1 MASKCR
7 KFVPNIFNKS
17 KCQTCFGSKEQHS
30 AEALEN
36 NKASRKVSKCGY
48 LFVAPGYDF
57 SNPLDKTRR
66 WQRRFFVLYDDG
78 ELAYSVDENPDTV
91 PQGVVDMNKCSDV
104 KDASGSTSHQNS
116 LAIITPEKTTYIKAN
131 SKEEIQWWH
140 DVLIVYP
147 RSVCKPK
154 QRRFTVP
161 SYSFLNKENLQP
173 KSETSTDNKDGDTT
187 NGGFEIEKVKP
198 KEQQFSTYRGVRSMK
213 HTKENK
219 HYQDGLRKSSSLHD
233 LSTEERESGSL
244 DNSRFLSRSG
254 EGLDAESAASYS
266 DGARLLSGYGNNSYM
281 TVPRTTAFK
290 PPSGKSLY
298 TSNQNSSS
306 NTSIASA
313 PSSTSETAGMRERRG
328 SFDDKSIHKSR
339 NASERARLHRERSAS
354 MKSFPTNLTLPK
366 ITSSSVDRLLPR
378 TDSSGQNQTDHEN
391 ETDEHKMAKSS
402 EMQSVSRSTPPPPSP
417 TRQGASATPG
427 TKFETSSESPNH
439 VRLTLESPDREQDL
453 MYMKK
458 GWLIKMGTS
467 EKDWKKHWF
476 VLTGNSLRYYKDAK
490 AEETNNLDGRI
501 DLSSCY
507 DISEVQIQRNY
518 GFKIKTRNGEYVLS
532 AMTSGIR
539 SNWMKAI
546 RLCMDL
552 QKSNK
557 NKESKS
563 SIDST
568 ASSSTARTNDDM
580 DVDTSSSSS
589 RTSDS
594 ARGPE
599 KKKFIAKARRH
610 YSDVNPGNIGKMFS
624 LTGSSSGS
632 SLASSKEPSL
642 EREIKPESSLQT
654 HMDLATAPKHGKYE
668 PYWHGEAGSNIPFR
682 RFVEGSDSH
691 VTSSTSS
698 IDQSN
703 KSDKYDE
710 EERKKH
716 GKSPS
721 AKIKERSRAKSPK
734 LHSPPPG
741 ETESKFTYMTESPGD
756 DEKMSVSS
764 EDLDY
769 LDAVDD
775 DHLEGDDNLP
785 ASAGE
790 GMLVDLL
797 ENEVESLKERLEHTQ
812 QELAKSHDSNR
823 DLKTKLQTV
832 VREKDP
838 SQTYVHSLCAVFEKP
853 QHNAVKRQLKENKDT
868 VVRQKSEIDQLK
880 SKLDMSTSKLTG
892 TEKALSEALKD
903 VKQEKDKFL
912 KVSTEYN
919 RKVRNLEN
927 QLKEVTQKMEKY
939 HENSL
944 IKDKENRKLD
954 LELKQTQQ
962 KLRDHDR
969 EILKLKAVEHEYRQ
983 TKEKLDDTE
992 KIASRMRAEIKEKDQ
1007 QLKKI
1012 EIEYDEQY
1020 EQLMHEFSKERD
1032 ATEHHI
1038 EELKEQLVEAQ
1049 KKSTMSD
1056 QVSSDVAEMLREKDE
1071 IIAQLEEKVI
1081 ESETKMVE
1089 ITEELKEDEEENS
1102 ELHQSVELLEEERN
1116 NCIVKITDLEKSLQ
1130 HYQNQS
1136 QRMEK
1141 ENASIR
1147 KHMDDLRKEN
1157 TELSERLN
1165 SENNLVEDN
1174 DSLKITV
1181 KELENEVHSLHEEL
1195 NKVVDG
1201 HERVSHSSD
1210 GTNSHDHLHT
1220 FIHAS
1225 SEINDVNDNLVK
1237 VRKQFESIVS
1247 NSKGDQKAKLTSV
1260 AEMLE
1265 SLGQK
1270 CGNVSDI
1277 LKEGSQNQSAGDVI
1291 EKQTATVVQ
1300 SGKDNQEVE
1309 SLKNKNKQ
1317 AQAEAEK
1324 LKKELSE
1331 VNKKYKVL
1339 QNEDGKLK
1347 EQIQVIE
1354 GNCKDQLKN
1363 LSKRVEE
1370 FTVVNKVKV
1379 DTKSNKSEK
1388 KQSKSKSCISDQIEE
1403 QLNELEMKVGMVEKV
1418 LNTHDLSISS
1428 IEADSHAETEDE
1440 SEAEADDSDDYLDS
1454 NSEESEPEDDGDDST
1469 VADDG
1474 DSLLGKL
1481 KEMKKQLQST
1491 NNRIKELTGDISELD
1506 SSGVG
1511 SEVAAETELR
1521 HTLLKC
1527 GEKIDNLTVRLSDG
1541 LKTARSETPRFSDN
1555 TWAFQ
1560 KCVGKLKEKVT
1571 EVSVL
1576 MHEHDELNA
1585 KELKHVQEK
1594 LTYLAEFV
1602 NQIDRL
1608 GDSDWEIAGKIA
1620 KQELKFQHLLVHKE
1634 KAARKSTLKYE
1645 DRLQLYADKLAFEAM
1660 ILGQMGILIQ
1670 RQQVG
1675 SMYKD
1680 VLLREI
1686 HEANLHILELERRI
1700 DNVTR
1705 EVNQTD
1711 QEKDL
1716 VSSYAAI
1723 LAEKIVLEGQ
1733 LASGAMVQDMETSEN
1748 VEVLSALNVNESPA
1762 VLAMEIFLRSQV
1774 DSSVTEQL
1782 QKFAEG
1788 LNSFSNHIVTRA
1800 LLQGEITH
1808 ALQVVKKK
1816 FKKGDNSEDLSSLVK
1831 RERQFAFDELQNRH
1845 KLILDLMNESEPSVM
1860 TTLIQLIEFSQGPNS
1875 PTLNSV
1881 CEKISS
1887 VLKNKIDELEK
1898 SVQSSDTETKTK
1910 LKHIISHLQSELT
1923 DAISIFRE
1931 EHQCYVQTASPDINP
1946 NVLKFSADSL
1956 STDLAEMIIQ
1966 KAVISGTFVYVQGL
1980 VENAPDVAVSHMMEP
1995 IASEGQGLSDL
2006 AKSLGQILLTE
2017 AANKQKIAEEVR
2029 NVSSSDGSGVAKS
2042 VADLVG
2048 VIPDLEA
2055 YPQSFDVYA
2064 ATLVREA
2071 MFQSQLT
2078 YTTYKLKLQYHREL
2092 RDIKIKM
2099 EAGEKVVLPSEI
2111 SREAESDIQASL
2123 ATFEEILN
2131 TKYQDECEVLHQ
2143 LEVEIDNLKSVTGDK
2158 SCSKCKTFETTLK
2171 ALEKTYQHEVSVA
2184 QERQNVHTDVLRQE
2198 VNNVII
2204 RVDKFLEDHERE
2216 KESMIADYEDRI
2228 ATLQDEFDLMRIDH
2242 EEELEQVKQDIM
2254 TAVSAIKATEEET
2267 ETTSIDQIKHH
2278 NKQLM
2283 KMCTLS
2289 KELLLEVKNGVV
2301 VDQGEELNNRIESQ
2315 LSQIMELE
2323 SDPSFTLEVTVTTP
2337 SPTSPGSPQFP
2348 AEPLPK
2354 LERSLKLDRS
2364 LSAERSDEHVDKLLE
2379 RSQHE
2384 HEMELLKREKE
2395 EALADEIKVTKAALD
2410 AMRKAYEEELEQEK
2424 EKYRHALKTMFTDG
2438 YVDEIRRR
2446 HDEEADKLSEELRQV
2461 SMHYESKCEDYKL
2474 LEDRLARTKTEY
2486 QTHINQLV
2494 KSNEHLTEVVN
2505 TEIENL
2511 KSFIQTRTK
2520 GQLTGSA
2527 SLEEELYDAQIMV
2540 RVKDAELQ
2548 KLRQQVK
2555 NLENSLERI
2564 TEEQRYTMTQYL
2576 QCLKKNQEIQ
2586 AKLKEGTFMS
2596 KERKDSTSTPE
2607 DPAKGARA
2615 LRRNPSFHQRARSP
2629 SPETSPR
2636 KDGSEHHSRDS
2647 VRRRGHLSAK
2657 DLKRS
2662 KSSPSL
2668 PFVFEAKGTASAS
2681 GAVNR
2686 QAQNTGVNR
2695 RESGKYSKGG
2705 KK

>member
-1 MASKCR
+1 M
-7 KFVPNIFNKS
+7 
-17 KCQTCFGSKEQHS
+17 
-30 AEALEN
+30 
-36 NKASRKVSKCGY
+36 
-48 LFVAPGYDF
+48 
-57 SNPLDKTRR
+57 
-66 WQRRFFVLYDDG
+66 
-78 ELAYSVDENPDTV
+78 
-91 PQGVVDMNKCSDV
+91 
-104 KDASGSTSHQNS
+104 
-116 LAIITPEKTTYIKAN
+116 
-131 SKEEIQWWH
+131 
-140 DVLIVYP
+140 
-147 RSVCKPK
+147 
-154 QRRFTVP
+154 
-161 SYSFLNKENLQP
+161 
-173 KSETSTDNKDGDTT
+173 
-187 NGGFEIEKVKP
+187 
-198 KEQQFSTYRGVRSMK
+198 
-213 HTKENK
+213 
-219 HYQDGLRKSSSLHD
+219 
-233 LSTEERESGSL
+233 
-244 DNSRFLSRSG
+244 
-254 EGLDAESAASYS
+254 
-266 DGARLLSGYGNNSYM
+266 
-281 TVPRTTAFK
+281 
-290 PPSGKSLY
+290 
-298 TSNQNSSS
+298 
-306 NTSIASA
+306 
-313 PSSTSETAGMRERRG
+313 
-328 SFDDKSIHKSR
+328 
-339 NASERARLHRERSAS
+339 
-354 MKSFPTNLTLPK
+354 
-366 ITSSSVDRLLPR
+366 
-378 TDSSGQNQTDHEN
+378 
-391 ETDEHKMAKSS
+391 
-402 EMQSVSRSTPPPPSP
+402 
-417 TRQGASATPG
+417 
-427 TKFETSSESPNH
+427 
-439 VRLTLESPDREQDL
+439 
-453 MYMKK
+453 
-458 GWLIKMGTS
+458 
-467 EKDWKKHWF
+467 
-476 VLTGNSLRYYKDAK
+476 
-490 AEETNNLDGRI
+490 
-501 DLSSCY
+501 
-507 DISEVQIQRNY
+507 
-518 GFKIKTRNGEYVLS
+518 
-532 AMTSGIR
+532 
-539 SNWMKAI
+539 
-546 RLCMDL
+546 
-552 QKSNK
+552 
-557 NKESKS
+557 
-563 SIDST
+563 
-568 ASSSTARTNDDM
+568 
-580 DVDTSSSSS
+580 
-589 RTSDS
+589 
-594 ARGPE
+594 
-599 KKKFIAKARRH
+599 
-610 YSDVNPGNIGKMFS
+610 
-624 LTGSSSGS
+624 
-632 SLASSKEPSL
+632 
-642 EREIKPESSLQT
+642 
-654 HMDLATAPKHGKYE
+654 
-668 PYWHGEAGSNIPFR
+668 
-682 RFVEGSDSH
+682 
-691 VTSSTSS
+691 
-698 IDQSN
+698 
-703 KSDKYDE
+703 
-710 EERKKH
+710 
-716 GKSPS
+716 
-721 AKIKERSRAKSPK
+721 
-734 LHSPPPG
+734 
-741 ETESKFTYMTESPGD
+741 
-756 DEKMSVSS
+756 
-764 EDLDY
+764 
-769 LDAVDD
+769 
-775 DHLEGDDNLP
+775 
-785 ASAGE
+785 
-790 GMLVDLL
+790 
-797 ENEVESLKERLEHTQ
+797 
-812 QELAKSHDSNR
+812 
-823 DLKTKLQTV
+823 
-832 VREKDP
+832 
-838 SQTYVHSLCAVFEKP
+838 
-853 QHNAVKRQLKENKDT
+853 KRQLKENKDT

-912 KVSTEYN
+912 KVSTECN

-962 KLRDHDR
+962 KLRDHER

-1020 EQLMHEFSKERD
+1020 EQLMHEFTKERD

-1089 ITEELKEDEEENS
+1089 ITEELNEDEEENTK
-1102 ELHQSVELLEEERN
+1102 LHHSVEILEEERD
-1116 NCIVKITDLEKSLQ
+1116 NCIAKITDMEKSLQ

-1165 SENNLVEDN
+1165 SEINLVEDN
-1174 DSLKITV
+1174 DSLKATV
-1181 KELENEVHSLHEEL
+1181 KELETEVHSLHEKL
-1195 NKVVDG
+1195 NEVVDG

-1210 GTNSHDHLHT
+1210 GSTSQELLHT

-1225 SEINDVNDNLVK
+1225 SEINDVSDNIVK

-1247 NSKGDQKAKLTSV
+1247 NSKGDQKAKLTSM

-1277 LKEGSQNQSAGDVI
+1277 LKEGSQNQAAGDII
-1291 EKQTATVVQ
+1291 EKQTASVEQ
-1300 SGKDNQEVE
+1300 SGKGNQELE
-1309 SLKNKNKQ
+1309 ALRNKNKL
-1317 AQAEAEK
+1317 AQSESEK
-1324 LKKELSE
+1324 LKKELSD
-1331 VNKKYKVL
+1331 VNRKYKVL
-1339 QNEDGKLK
+1339 QTEDSKLK

-1354 GNCKDQLKN
+1354 EKCKDQLEN
-1363 LSKRVEE
+1363 LKKRVED
-1370 FTVVNKVKV
+1370 FTVTNKVKV
-1379 DTKSNKSEK
+1379 DAKSNQSEK
-1388 KQSKSKSCISDQIEE
+1388 KTSKSKSCLSDQIEE

-1428 IEADSHAETEDE
+1428 IEGDSHAETEDE
-1440 SEAEADDSDDYLDS
+1440 SETEGDESDDYLDS
-1454 NSEESEPEDDGDDST
+1454 ESEESETEDDADDST
-1469 VADDG
+1469 VADDSE
-1474 DSLLGKL
+1474 SLLGKL

-1527 GEKIDNLTVRLSDG
+1527 GEKIDSLTVRLSDG
-1541 LKTARSETPRFSDN
+1541 LKTARTETPKFSDN

-1602 NQIDRL
+1602 NQVDRL
-1608 GDSDWEIAGKIA
+1608 GESDWEIAGKIA

-1634 KAARKSTLKYE
+1634 KATRKSTLKYE

-1680 VLLREI
+1680 ILLKEI

-1700 DNVTR
+1700 DTVTR

-1733 LASGAMVQDMETSEN
+1733 LASGAMVQDLEASEN

-1762 VLAMEIFLRSQV
+1762 VFAMEIFLRSQV

-1816 FKKGDNSEDLSSLVK
+1816 FKKGDHTEDLSSLVK

-1887 VLKNKIDELEK
+1887 VLKNKIEELEK
-1898 SVQSSDTETKTK
+1898 SVQTADTETRAK
-1910 LKHIISHLQSELT
+1910 LRHIISHLQSELT

-1956 STDLAEMIIQ
+1956 SVDLAEMIIQ
-1966 KAVISGTFVYVQGL
+1966 KAVISGTFDYVQDL
-1980 VENAPDVAVSHMMEP
+1980 VKKAPDVAVSHMMEP
-1995 IASEGQGLSDL
+1995 NAVEGQGLSDL

-2017 AANKQKIAEEVR
+2017 AANKQKISEEVR
-2029 NVSSSDGSGVAKS
+2029 NVSSGDISGSTKS
-2042 VADLVG
+2042 VADLIG

-2216 KESMIADYEDRI
+2216 KESMISDYEDRI

-2242 EEELEQVKQDIM
+2242 DDELEQVRQDIM

-2267 ETTSIDQIKHH
+2267 ETTSLDQIKHH

-2289 KELLLEVKNGVV
+2289 K
-2301 VDQGEELNNRIESQ
+2301 
-2315 LSQIMELE
+2315 
-2323 SDPSFTLEVTVTTP
+2323 
-2337 SPTSPGSPQFP
+2337 
-2348 AEPLPK
+2348 
-2354 LERSLKLDRS
+2354 
-2364 LSAERSDEHVDKLLE
+2364 
-2379 RSQHE
+2379 
-2384 HEMELLKREKE
+2384 
-2395 EALADEIKVTKAALD
+2395 
-2410 AMRKAYEEELEQEK
+2410 
-2424 EKYRHALKTMFTDG
+2424 
-2438 YVDEIRRR
+2438 
-2446 HDEEADKLSEELRQV
+2446 V
-2461 SMHYESKCEDYKL
+2461 S
-2474 LEDRLARTKTEY
+2474 
-2486 QTHINQLV
+2486 I
-2494 KSNEHLTEVVN
+2494 
-2505 TEIENL
+2505 
-2511 KSFIQTRTK
+2511 F
-2520 GQLTGSA
+2520 
-2527 SLEEELYDAQIMV
+2527 
-2540 RVKDAELQ
+2540 
-2548 KLRQQVK
+2548 
-2555 NLENSLERI
+2555 
-2564 TEEQRYTMTQYL
+2564 
-2576 QCLKKNQEIQ
+2576 
-2586 AKLKEGTFMS
+2586 
-2596 KERKDSTSTPE
+2596 
-2607 DPAKGARA
+2607 
-2615 LRRNPSFHQRARSP
+2615 
-2629 SPETSPR
+2629 
-2636 KDGSEHHSRDS
+2636 
-2647 VRRRGHLSAK
+2647 
-2657 DLKRS
+2657 
-2662 KSSPSL
+2662 
-2668 PFVFEAKGTASAS
+2668 
-2681 GAVNR
+2681 
-2686 QAQNTGVNR
+2686 
-2695 RESGKYSKGG
+2695 
-2705 KK
+2705 